1 MHSNGIVEADEL
13 VRQRVVAGENSYRSL
28 VVKVLDGL
36 EAQLRALCVTQAS
49 ASCRC
54 TC

>member
-36 EAQLRALCVTQAS
+36 AAYRKGVLPHLDMRD
-49 ASCRC
+49 
-54 TC
+54 